1 MSRVSHACV
10 RPPSLVFVF
19 CLPTPVRRY
28 VPWVGDDA
36 KRQSGQMQRRPHE
49 ICVVLFRGKPG
60 ACLRVRV
67 RIFIWRKRRGSS
79 TDVLL
84 IVLRCV
90 FFFFLFLDVFRIRRG
105 GASQVT
111 GGALLFFVRFFFFL
125 SLTHGIF
132 FLFLF
137 LCAGLVVL

>member
-1 MSRVSHACV
+1 M

-90 FFFFLFLDVFRIRRG
+90 FFFFFVFGCFQDTEGRGITGDGRRTAVFRSIFFFPFPYARYIF
-105 GASQVT
+105 
-111 GGALLFFVRFFFFL
+111 LIPFFVCRF
-125 SLTHGIF
+125 G
-132 FLFLF
+132 
-137 LCAGLVVL
+137 GVVMD